1 MDDLYTKFFV
11 RENVDNIVFYSTDCT
26 YSFKDL
32 DTLVSKISKNLYK
45 EQIGIVGIY
54 GSNSF
59 YFVAAYLACI
69 KLGIDIIPIAHG
81 TPVNFIENILDRNC
95 CKTIIS
101 DYNLAINNVR
111 TLDSKNLEDVEI
123 DIIFKDSG
131 NLIMH
136 SSGTSGESKS
146 IVISIK
152 SHLEFL
158 ALKKKKVPG
167 VKALITSPF
176 AHMNGLSSLET
187 LLMAGASIAL
197 VNIFNPLNSLA
208 LIDSLKIQVITGTPT
223 ALARILN
230 EDFIKY
236 NLTSVKKIV
245 VSSAPITNSLA
256 NKIKLHFNNASLK
269 ITYGS
274 TEAGPGLFGD
284 HPNNIPTPE
293 LSVGF
298 PNEGVEC
305 RITNSILEIKS
316 MGMMSEYNNTNIN
329 KITYDG
335 FFITNDIFEVD
346 NNGFYYFKG
355 RADEMFTCG
364 GDNLYPLDLETLL
377 ETNETIDS
385 AVVIGIEDDIKGKK
399 PYCFVV
405 LKKDYKLDES
415 DLKEFLSKTLKF
427 NLIPRKIWQIDQV
440 PLTNLN
446 KPDKKYLINLAK
458 ELLK

>member
-1 MDDLYTKFFV
+1 MDNLYTTFFV
-11 RENVDNIVFYSTDCT
+11 RENFDEIVFYSKDRT
-26 YSFKDL
+26 YSFNDL
-32 DTLVSKISKNLYK
+32 DVLVNKISNNLYK
-45 EQIGIVGIY
+45 EQVETVLIY
-54 GSNSF
+54 GANSF
-59 YFVAAYLACI
+59 YFVAAYLAAI
-69 KLGIDIIPIAHG
+69 KLGIDIIPMAHG
-81 TPVNFIENILDRNC
+81 TPINFIETILDNNR
-95 CKTIIS
+95 CKTVVS
-101 DYNLAINNVR
+101 DFDLRLKNATVIDSR
-111 TLDSKNLEDVEI
+111 TIVDVEV
-123 DIIFKDSG
+123 DILFKDTG
-131 NLIMH
+131 KLIMH
-136 SSGTSGESKS
+136 SSGTSGGPKS
-146 IVISIK
+146 IVISTK

-158 ALKKKKVPG
+158 SLKKKPKF
-167 VKALITSPF
+167 KTTALVTSPF

-187 LLMAGASIAL
+187 FLMIGSAVVL
-197 VNIFNPLNSLA
+197 VNNFNPLDCLK
-208 LIDSLKIQVITGTPT
+208 LIDKLKIKVITGTPT
-223 ALARILN
+223 AMARMLS
-230 EDFIKY
+230 EDFLKY
-236 NLTSVKKIV
+236 DLTSIKKIV
-245 VSSAPITNSLA
+245 VSSAPITRSLA
-256 NKIKLHFNNASLK
+256 DRIKVSFKNATLK

-284 HPNNIPTPE
+284 HPNSIPTPE
-293 LSVGF
+293 MSVGF
-298 PNEGVEC
+298 PNKGVEC
-305 RITNSILEIKS
+305 RIKNSILEIKS
-316 MGMMSEYNNTNIN
+316 LGMMSCNSD
-329 KITYDG
+329 KITSDG

-458 ELLK
+458 ELLT